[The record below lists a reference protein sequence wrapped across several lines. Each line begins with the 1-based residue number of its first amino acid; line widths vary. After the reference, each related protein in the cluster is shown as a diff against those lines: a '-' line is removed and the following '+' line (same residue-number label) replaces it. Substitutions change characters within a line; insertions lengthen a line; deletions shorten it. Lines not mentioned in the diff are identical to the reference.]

1 MSKVDFSLNISLDTS
16 EFIQVGDNIYTTHD
30 SLNREL
36 PSIHFIG
43 EKCLNTLKKFEGQ
56 LTQNIIEEWL
66 LLSRALDQTCSFE
79 SQWDDLKIIE
89 TLIKGEEHPVSWY
102 VHNCTMEAVL

>member
-1 MSKVDFSLNISLDTS
+1 MSKVNFSLNINLDTS

-43 EKCLNTLKKFEGQ
+43 KKCLKTLKNFEGK
-56 LTQNIIEEWL
+56 LTKKIIEEWL

-79 SQWDDLKIIE
+79 NQWDDNKIIDS
-89 TLIKGEEHPVSWY
+89 LIKGEEHPVSWY
-102 VHNCTMEAVL
+102 VQNCITEPAL